1 MTEIF
6 ALFREVSTAELAA
19 VVLAIAYL
27 LLAIR
32 QNILCWP
39 AALLSSLIYL
49 WVFYAARL
57 YMESVLQLFYA
68 AMAVYGWHQWRHGGS
83 NRQGLRISTW
93 SPTQHLRTLGFI
105 AVLTSVFGFALSRTD
120 AAFPFVDSFTTVAAV
135 FTTYMVAR
143 KILENWVYWFVI
155 DSVSVYLY
163 LARGLNLTAA
173 LFVLYLALVIVGFRR
188 WSQDL
193 KAESAGLESGA
204 CG

>member
-1 MTEIF
+1 MTAIF

-19 VVLAIAYL
+19 VALAIAYL

-49 WVFYAARL
+49 WVFYTARL

-68 AMAVYGWHQWRHGGS
+68 AMAVYGWHQWLHGGS
-83 NRQGLRISTW
+83 DGHGLRISTW
-93 SPTQHLRTLGFI
+93 SPMQHLKTLGFI
-105 AVLTSVFGFALSRTD
+105 AVLTGAFGFALSRTD
-120 AAFPFVDSFTTVAAV
+120 AAFPFVDSFTSVAAV

-143 KILENWVYWFVI
+143 KVLENWVYWFVI

-188 WSQDL
+188 WAQDL
-193 KAESAGLESGA
+193 KVESAGLKSGA